1 LKVAIGPLMD
11 AIGASRSIRDL
22 TKRAKQKW
30 SVVTLSRGGR
40 YRESVDPN
48 EVRRLLYSEEQF
60 ARAYTQYI
68 AIRGDHAT
76 VLDQP
81 NQKRRNALAQQV
93 YYEQWTDDDFE
104 PIAHAFDALFRGKG
118 WNV

>member
-1 LKVAIGPLMD
+1 MD
-11 AIGASRSIRDL
+11 AIGASGSIRNL

-30 SVVTLSRGGR
+30 AVITLSRGGR

-68 AIRGDHAT
+68 AIRGDHA
-76 VLDQP
+76 
-81 NQKRRNALAQQV
+81 
-93 YYEQWTDDDFE
+93 
-104 PIAHAFDALFRGKG
+104 GG
-118 WNV
+118 